1 MCCRR
6 PSSTPSTEPLTG
18 TNSTVSGLLLT
29 FLADVR
35 LPVGA
40 HTQSAGLEPALQAG
54 MPAGAVDR
62 FIRTRLETVTEVE
75 AGTAV
80 VARAVELSGGDLAA
94 VESAWAARTPSRAL
108 RDNAHQLGRGQSRLL
123 ATLWPAERNHHG
135 ARYCRAIVLGVTAAR
150 AGLDAHDTARLVG
163 YDDLQAVTSALLK
176 LEPGDPV
183 EVAALTRDLLSEV
196 EAMADRVAGL
206 TAPEQIPA
214 HAAPQLELWTERHA
228 HTTERLFRA

>member
-1 MCCRR
+1 M
-6 PSSTPSTEPLTG
+6 
-18 TNSTVSGLLLT
+18 
-29 FLADVR
+29 
-35 LPVGA
+35 
-40 HTQSAGLEPALQAG
+40 
-54 MPAGAVDR
+54 
-62 FIRTRLETVTEVE
+62 
-75 AGTAV
+75 
-80 VARAVELSGGDLAA
+80 
-94 VESAWAARTPSRAL
+94 
-108 RDNAHQLGRGQSRLL
+108 
-123 ATLWPAERNHHG
+123 
-135 ARYCRAIVLGVTAAR
+135 LGVTAAR